1 MKKKLLFKLFIF
13 AVIGAFVTV
22 TSCKDYDDDISRL
35 DADLTALKNSV
46 LEQADLTALQTQLTA
61 SIAAVQTDLN
71 AAKAT
76 LAALQGSAAT
86 QEDIDAAKAEVLGQV
101 VKLETFNSYKEWVD
115 GEIATLKADLA
126 NAATK
131 AEVEALETL
140 LFAEITQTKNELAAK
155 IANLEAILE
164 VVDGESGVIADIYS
178 QLEDQLAEIEA
189 NKAAIEATQEDLQAK
204 YDELNAAIE
213 ALKVRVTDLEE
224 GLEALDAK
232 VDAIKTATDA
242 AIAALEDKLDAHI
255 SLIMNLFDHLDRRVT
270 SLVFEADYSS
280 ADGTPQIVVRGL
292 DEWIRTVNS
301 ATAQTW
307 AVKEDGTIYKGV
319 TILKY
324 RVNPSNANLNDFEVS
339 QLLNKVTLVRSTS
352 DDYLILTDEAT
363 MEGGI
368 LSVPVLIGA
377 DVYNDYGDDVQTPPH
392 GESEHNHHVALE
404 VKILDNSNEDKFV
417 ASDYVKV
424 NFDLETGRIALNE
437 TSKKADGTL
446 LPTSITYA
454 TIAGSS
460 YDEDI
465 VLWNGKGFGGLADNP
480 NFIIN
485 LNDYIYGVFGDP
497 ASMKMLDYGF
507 DKHNFTFELVTIG
520 TEGTDQ
526 SNNYVILD
534 GTTGEL
540 KVKPA
545 SNGGINQAAVG
556 RTPVILVKAVVDEK
570 VHAVGFIKV
579 LITDNYDNT
588 PVEFE
593 FTLEDYML
601 GCDSEYGLTD
611 VDIAEIDFDQVFNH
625 ARIQLGKDAFFAEYS
640 QHNLEVADVEIV
652 TAPAGAT
659 AGILGDATDEHV
671 QFGYAIDPETESVN
685 LANYFEGWS
694 ANDAPAGTYKIKT
707 TLKSNGYRPNV
718 VITWNFEVTLP
729 TISINANTTV
739 LANGKIVVNPTILEQ
754 GAKTSTAYEALL
766 NNAFMHQADEFI
778 YTGLTE
784 ECEKY
789 LTPYFVFTAAPAG
802 YVIADNGTTLRLT
815 NTSGPIAAVIEEDP
829 LNDKKFYVRLNED
842 DAPNSGS
849 WGNYAPLS
857 EAAKGL
863 VGKTVSVQPK
873 GYINGA
879 TYNVID
885 LYNAFNVEFTYPLEL
900 NLPQDAVVY
909 DQANNGMNT
918 YSLDVFN
925 PETILVD
932 WFGSELNVTTVNG
945 RALYDH
951 YEVGMAPVAGSVTV
965 DYTFAGYYFFT
976 TPPTGTVQRS
986 GYLGWWWPITTPTQT
1001 YTSPFEF
1008 DLENIK
1014 CNINTSGQIVEA
1026 INFDIPAGM
1035 ELKFSAVEAG
1045 GSTTWVVD
1053 GQTIHTPSVFTF
1065 EWNNG
1070 AAGAIQN
1077 EFKIAVPVKVA
1088 HKWGELKG
1096 NLVITVKPGSGA
1108 SE

>member
-35 DADLTALKNSV
+35 DADLTALKNSALV
-46 LEQADLTALQTQLTA
+46 QADLTALQSQLTT
-61 SIAAVQTDLN
+61 SIAAVQAELN
-71 AAKAT
+71 AEKAK
-76 LAALQGSAAT
+76 LAALQASAAT
-86 QEDIDAAKAEVLGQV
+86 KAEVDAAKAEVLAQA

-404 VKILDNSNEDKFV
+404 VKILDDSDEDKFV

-437 TSKKADGTL
+437 SSEKEDGTL
-446 LPTSITYA
+446 LPVSITYA
-454 TIAGSS
+454 NIAAEA
-460 YDEDI
+460 YDEDV

-485 LNDYIYGVFGDP
+485 LNDFIYGVFGDE
-497 ASMKMLDYGF
+497 MKMLDYGF

-534 GTTGEL
+534 SETGEL

-556 RTPVILVKAVVDEK
+556 RTPVILVKAIVEDK
-570 VHAVGFIKV
+570 VHAVGFMKV
-579 LITDNYDNT
+579 LISDNYDNS

-593 FTLEDYML
+593 FDLEDYML
-601 GCDSEYGLTD
+601 GCASEYSLTD

-625 ARIQLGKDAFFAEYS
+625 ARIQLGKDAFFAEYG
-640 QHNLEVADVEIV
+640 QHNLEAGDVVIV
-652 TAPAGAT
+652 SAPVGAT
-659 AGILGDATDEHV
+659 AGIMGDATEEHV
-671 QFGYAIDPETESVN
+671 EFGYAIDPETESVN
-685 LANYFEGWS
+685 LANYFEAWV
-694 ANDAPAGTYKIKT
+694 ANDAPAGTYKITT
-707 TLKSNGYRPNV
+707 TLKSNGYRPDV

-729 TISINANTTV
+729 TITLNAITPI
-739 LANGKIVVNPTILEQ
+739 LANGKIIVNPTILEQ
-754 GAKTSTAYEALL
+754 DGKTSTAYEALL

-784 ECEKY
+784 ECEEY
-789 LTPYFVFTAAPAG
+789 LTPFFVFTAAPAG
-802 YVIADNGTTLRLT
+802 YYIADNGTTLRQGSIT
-815 NTSGPIAAVIEEDP
+815 GPLAASIDTEG
-829 LNDKKFYVRLNED
+829 LKYFVRLNVDEE
-842 DAPNSGS
+842 PNAGS
-849 WGNYAPLS
+849 WGNYEPLS
-857 EAAKGL
+857 EASKGL
-863 VGKTVSVQPK
+863 VGKTVSVQPM
-873 GYINGA
+873 GYINDAG
-879 TYNVID
+879 YNVID
-885 LYNAFNVEFTYPLEL
+885 LYDAFNVEFTYPLEL
-900 NLPQDAVVY
+900 NLPQDVVVY
-909 DQANNGMNT
+909 DQANNGMNSF
-918 YSLDVFN
+918 SLDVFN

-932 WFGSELNVTTVNG
+932 WFGSELNVTTAAG

-951 YEVGMAPVAGSVTV
+951 YEVGVPPVDGTV
-965 DYTFAGYYFFT
+965 ITGYTFAGFGQ
-976 TPPTGTVQRS
+976 TPGAVTRP
-986 GYLGWWWPITTPTQT
+986 GYMGYWYPNTTPTQT
-1001 YTSPFEF
+1001 YSSPFDF
-1008 DLENIK
+1008 DLDNIK
-1014 CNINTSGQIVEA
+1014 CNINTEGQIVEA
-1026 INFDIPAGM
+1026 ITYPIPAGM
-1035 ELKFSAVEAG
+1035 ELKFNAVEAA
-1045 GSTTWVVD
+1045 GSTTWVV
-1053 GQTIHTPSVFTF
+1053 GGTTVITPSVFTF
-1065 EWNNG
+1065 QWNNG
-1070 AAGAIQN
+1070 ATGAIQN

-1088 HKWGELKG
+1088 HKWGVLND
-1096 NLVITVKPGSGA
+1096 NLVITVKPGSGPA
-1108 SE
+1108 EE